1 MSADQNLPPF
11 VLNPDGVVF
20 DLDGVLCDTE
30 PLWAEARFAIAAE
43 VGGRLVE
50 EDFHHFYGANTQ
62 QWGGAMAKILGHP
75 DADEIAT
82 RTIDRLESLY
92 RAGRVQAI
100 PAGVAAVRRAAAR
113 GPVAI
118 ASGSPR
124 SIIAT
129 LIELLGLDDVVHTYV
144 SCDEVAGGKPLPD
157 VYLEACRRIAIAPSR
172 SLAIEDSLAG
182 ARAGKAAGMSVVV
195 VPLPGA
201 PSSTGASEVADVVLS
216 SLDELP
222 LAARYP

>member
-1 MSADQNLPPF
+1 MPADQTLPPY

-50 EDFHHFYGANTQ
+50 EDFHRFYGANTQ
-62 QWGGAMAKILGHP
+62 QWGSAMAEILGHP
-75 DADEIAT
+75 DANEIAT
-82 RTIDRLESLY
+82 RTINHLDSLY
-92 RAGRVQAI
+92 RSGRVQVI

-129 LIELLGLDDVVHTYV
+129 LIEILGLADVVQTYV

-157 VYLEACRRIAIAPSR
+157 VYLEACRRISIAPER
-172 SLAIEDSLAG
+172 
-182 ARAGKAAGMSVVV
+182 
-195 VPLPGA
+195 
-201 PSSTGASEVADVVLS
+201 
-216 SLDELP
+216 
-222 LAARYP
+222 

>member
-1 MSADQNLPPF
+1 M
-11 VLNPDGVVF
+11 
-20 DLDGVLCDTE
+20 
-30 PLWAEARFAIAAE
+30 AE
-43 VGGRLVE
+43 
-50 EDFHHFYGANTQ
+50 
-62 QWGGAMAKILGHP
+62 ILGHP

-82 RTIDRLESLY
+82 RTINHLEALY
-92 RAGRVQAI
+92 RSGRVQVI

-129 LIELLGLDDVVHTYV
+129 LIELLGLADVVHTYV

-157 VYLEACRRIAIAPSR
+157 VYLEACRRIGITPER

-201 PSSTGASEVADVVLS
+201 PSSTGAAEIADLVLT

-222 LAARYP
+222 LAAR

>member
-1 MSADQNLPPF
+1 MPADQTLPPY
-11 VLNPDGVVF
+11 VANPDGVVF

-50 EDFHHFYGANTQ
+50 EDFHRFYGANTP
-62 QWGGAMAKILGHP
+62 QWGGAMAEILGHP
-75 DADEIAT
+75 DANEIAT
-82 RTIDRLESLY
+82 RTIAHLESLY
-92 RAGRVQAI
+92 RSGRVQVIA
-100 PAGVAAVRRAAAR
+100 PGVAAVRRAAAR

-129 LIELLGLDDVVHTYV
+129 LIEILGLADVVHTYV

-157 VYLEACRRIAIAPSR
+157 VYIEACRGITPER

-201 PSSTGASEVADVVLS
+201 PSSTGAADVADVVLA

-222 LAARYP
+222 LAAR

>member
-1 MSADQNLPPF
+1 MPADQTLPPY

-50 EDFHHFYGANTQ
+50 EDFHRFYGANTQ
-62 QWGGAMAKILGHP
+62 QWGGAMAEILGHP
-75 DADEIAT
+75 DANEIAT
-82 RTIDRLESLY
+82 RTINHLESLY
-92 RAGRVQAI
+92 RSGRVQVI

-129 LIELLGLDDVVHTYV
+129 LIEILGLADVVQTYV
-144 SCDEVAGGKPLPD
+144 SCDEVAGAMLM
-157 VYLEACRRIAIAPSR
+157 RRHASR
-172 SLAIEDSLAG
+172 
-182 ARAGKAAGMSVVV
+182 
-195 VPLPGA
+195 
-201 PSSTGASEVADVVLS
+201 
-216 SLDELP
+216 
-222 LAARYP
+222 

>member
-1 MSADQNLPPF
+1 MPADQTLPPY

-43 VGGRLVE
+43 VGGRLRE
-50 EDFHHFYGANTQ
+50 EDFHRFYGANTQ
-62 QWGGAMAKILGHP
+62 QWAGTMAEILGHP

-82 RTIDRLESLY
+82 RTINHLESLY
-92 RAGRVQAI
+92 RSGRVQVI

-129 LIELLGLDDVVHTYV
+129 LIEILGLADVVHTYV

-157 VYLEACRRIAIAPSR
+157 VYLEACRRIGITPER

-201 PSSTGASEVADVVLS
+201 PSSTGAAEIADLVLT

-222 LAARYP
+222 LAAR